1 MKRLEKIQ
9 AFANRWLTVLT
20 GDERPSVSTVVASL
34 MQECQQLHFNH
45 PDSSQFIGVT
55 FTNEELKNKVAA
67 IEDLELL
74 GTLIDSQLRDLEIE
88 SSDWLRLAL
97 NKMEQLA
104 KEAQGLFHGQIQTI
118 KLISNNFGYGVMPK
132 ADEEIE
138 QQLTINAHG
147 QISLFAY
154 NGFNKLLRFSKW
166 KISQAAVQQLF
177 QVFTEYFSHALP
189 DIFVTDVGNWDLE
202 IQNTQAE
209 TFYFSGS
216 LFPQSVVLDFDLSY
230 YIREILKRADLFI
243 FDGQAVFNPINRITV
258 AYQRQ
263 EQLLEAPDYGQMYQE
278 ELIIDRESSGIYYAQ
293 SLGDYYETT
302 HRYIAKYA
310 ISSLLH
316 FFGTQELFQ
325 KVLGDPPDVIPDL
338 TVTRQYQI
346 QINFADGSK
355 QQISGDF
362 DQNGLPQ
369 DWEEFIS
376 EAALLMNDFN
386 LTEIFN
392 PAIYLKKKRTE
403 KDFIFCSV
411 VFKGNEKSYHYL
423 TDDPTLVVG
432 DWVKVP
438 IRNQGEVTVGK
449 IVAIDYFTEADAP
462 FPINKIKKIIGKQ
475 IES

>member
-1 MKRLEKIQ
+1 M
-9 AFANRWLTVLT
+9 
-20 GDERPSVSTVVASL
+20 
-34 MQECQQLHFNH
+34 
-45 PDSSQFIGVT
+45 
-55 FTNEELKNKVAA
+55 
-67 IEDLELL
+67 
-74 GTLIDSQLRDLEIE
+74 
-88 SSDWLRLAL
+88 
-97 NKMEQLA
+97 
-104 KEAQGLFHGQIQTI
+104 
-118 KLISNNFGYGVMPK
+118 
-132 ADEEIE
+132 
-138 QQLTINAHG
+138 
-147 QISLFAY
+147 
-154 NGFNKLLRFSKW
+154 
-166 KISQAAVQQLF
+166 
-177 QVFTEYFSHALP
+177 
-189 DIFVTDVGNWDLE
+189 
-202 IQNTQAE
+202 
-209 TFYFSGS
+209 
-216 LFPQSVVLDFDLSY
+216 
-230 YIREILKRADLFI
+230 
-243 FDGQAVFNPINRITV
+243 
-258 AYQRQ
+258 
-263 EQLLEAPDYGQMYQE
+263 
-278 ELIIDRESSGIYYAQ
+278 
-293 SLGDYYETT
+293 
-302 HRYIAKYA
+302 
-310 ISSLLH
+310 
-316 FFGTQELFQ
+316 
-325 KVLGDPPDVIPDL
+325 
-338 TVTRQYQI
+338 TRQYQI